1 MQNKFESLEL
11 GQFIPLHY
19 HHNMLNDNNLSVGEA
34 YLSTSIGGVVAEMF
48 SNKLD
53 NVDNVSLLSK

>member
-1 MQNKFESLEL
+1 
-11 GQFIPLHY
+11 
-19 HHNMLNDNNLSVGEA
+19 MLNDNNLSVGEA
-34 YLSTSIGGVVAEMF
+34 YLSTSIGGVEAEMF